1 MNPERRDTPV
11 PHEPG
16 VPFNR
21 ATILATSAGWVIVLS
36 ISALLWWLGGWWMI
50 PIGWFIIA
58 AVVGLIAGNCFR

>member
-21 ATILATSAGWVIVLS
+21 ATIGAATAGWVIVLS
-36 ISALLWWLGGWWMI
+36 ISALLW
-50 PIGWFIIA
+50 
-58 AVVGLIAGNCFR
+58 